1 MINFFKKAYEIYH
14 IICILGFSL
23 FLWVVIMGIFV
34 VAPLM
39 WVLDNVEC
47 PF

>member
-23 FLWVVIMGIFV
+23 FLNFLVGLILIIPILWI
-34 VAPLM
+34 
-39 WVLDNVEC
+39 LDNVEC